1 MRVLYLSDRETLT
14 SLPQEVLEM
23 VVNKLHVDEKVYS
36 FACACAFM
44 HCIGAIN
51 CKSQYLRVRGCIESA
66 GGVLQSHA
74 ARFEHGPCEVDHRSL
89 K

>member
-51 CKSQYLRVRGCIESA
+51 CKSQYFEGARLYRISWRC
-66 GGVLQSHA
+66 A
-74 ARFEHGPCEVDHRSL
+74 AKPCCPF
-89 K
+89 